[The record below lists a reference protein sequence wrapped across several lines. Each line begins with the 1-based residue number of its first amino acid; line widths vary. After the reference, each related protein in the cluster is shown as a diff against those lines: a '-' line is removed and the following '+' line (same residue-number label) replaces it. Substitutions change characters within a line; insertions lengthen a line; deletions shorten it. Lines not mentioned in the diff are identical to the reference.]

1 MTIYSIIVLSQQTFK
16 TMKKIMIFNPKN
28 YSGLL
33 LAAAALKADYQLI
46 SSFRPSLF
54 LESNATEIV
63 LLNIDPKNIT
73 DFTQCHAD
81 LSLYL
86 KNKIQAIKAFIF
98 SPLIEKDVLN
108 LKLDD
113 IIYFHYLISKK
124 LGLTDEDLY
133 NWEFSQNSLARY
145 YARALHAARVKSRDA
160 NLDEYESLW
169 IEILND
175 LDERFHGKK
184 VSQNYLIESYVHHYE
199 RVKEVTKQAFKKIKL
214 DETIK
219 FPYRHVAFAY
229 IDNISQYLDLAQLRK
244 LCLETY
250 PYLCII
256 QYRENDQELTWFL
269 SNKKLQVSQFFE
281 LPKSNHDYEALINF
295 PHNKMLEHIKRVII
309 EITTL
314 QPS

>member
-1 MTIYSIIVLSQQTFK
+1 
-16 TMKKIMIFNPKN
+16 MIFNPKN

-33 LAAAALKADYQLI
+33 LAAAAHKANYQLI

-81 LSLYL
+81 LPLYL
-86 KNKIQAIKAFIF
+86 QNNIQAIKAFIF
-98 SPLIEKDVLN
+98 SPLIEQDVLN

-124 LGLTDEDLY
+124 FGLTDNDLY
-133 NWEFSQNSLARY
+133 DWELSQNSLARY
-145 YARALHAARVKSRDA
+145 YACALHTARVKSRDA

-184 VSQNYLIESYVHHYE
+184 ISQNYLIESYVHHYE